1 MVFVVY
7 PPALRAGTVVGTVRN
22 ASDGTVGVYAA
33 EHARRHPGQP
43 AIIMASTGET
53 VTFGEYEAASNRVAQ
68 LLRGAGLHRGD
79 HIAVFMENCPELLEI
94 EGGAERTGLY
104 FTLINTYLA
113 ADEVAYIVT
122 NSRARVLFSSPA
134 RQPVAE
140 AAAAKCPGLERMWMT
155 GAGQPP
161 AGWESFRTAVAAQS
175 HGPVADE
182 SIGAAMLYSSGTTGQ
197 PKGILRPLPD
207 GGPGQALPVM
217 EFVKAMFGF
226 REGMTYLSP
235 APLYH
240 SAPQA
245 SVSASMRL
253 GCTTVVMEH
262 FDAEQWLAMVGRY
275 QATHCQMVPVMFG
288 RLLRLPEEVK
298 AAYDTSSLECV
309 VHAAAPCPVPVK
321 QAMIDWLGPVITEY
335 YGATEAN
342 GFTFCDSAQWQ
353 AHPGTVG
360 KPILGELL
368 ILDDTGAPCPQ
379 GTDGTIWFR
388 GATAFEYFDDPEKTA
403 ASQRDGGI
411 TSTVGDVGHVD
422 GDGYLYLT
430 DRKSYMIISG
440 GVNIYP
446 QETENLL
453 AAHPAVLDVAVIG
466 VPNSDLGEE
475 VKAVVQPVD
484 PTAAGPEL
492 AAELISYCRDRLAHF
507 KCPRTVDFTAE
518 LPRYPT
524 GKLYKRLLREQYW
537 AGHQTRII

>member
-1 MVFVVY
+1 
-7 PPALRAGTVVGTVRN
+7 
-22 ASDGTVGVYAA
+22 VYAA
-33 EHARRHPGQP
+33 EHARDRPDQP
-43 AIIMASTGET
+43 AVIMGGSGET
-53 VTFGEYEAASNRVAQ
+53 VTFAAYEAASNRVAH
-68 LLRGAGLHRGD
+68 LLRSAGLRRGD
-79 HIAVFMENCPELLEI
+79 HIAVFMENCAELLEI

-104 FTLINTYLA
+104 YTLINTYLA
-113 ADEVAYIVT
+113 ADEVAYIIA

-134 RQPVAE
+134 RQPVAA
-140 AAAAKCPGLERMWMT
+140 AAAAKCPGLERMLMT
-155 GAGQPP
+155 GAGEPP
-161 AGWESFRTAVAAQS
+161 PGWESLRAAIAAQPD
-175 HGPVADE
+175 GPVPGE
-182 SIGAAMLYSSGTTGQ
+182 SLGAAMLYSSGTTGQ
-197 PKGILRPLPD
+197 PKGVLRALPE

-226 REGMTYLSP
+226 RAGMTYLNP

-245 SVSASMRL
+245 SVSASLRM

-262 FDAEQWLAMVGRY
+262 FDAEQWLALVARHRI
-275 QATHCQMVPVMFG
+275 TNCQMVPVMFG
-288 RLLRLPEEVK
+288 RMLRLPDEVR
-298 AAYDTSSLECV
+298 ARYDTSSLECV

-342 GFTFCDSAQWQ
+342 GFTFCDSAQWL

-368 ILDDTGAPCPQ
+368 ILDDAGEPCRQ

-388 GATAFEYFDDPEKTA
+388 GATAFEYFGDPGKTA
-403 ASQRDGGI
+403 AGRRDGGI
-411 TSTVGDVGHVD
+411 TSSVGDVGHVD
-422 GDGYLYLT
+422 EEGYLYLT

-453 AAHPAVLDVAVIG
+453 ATHPAVLDVAVIG
-466 VPNSDLGEE
+466 VPDDDLGEA
-475 VKAVVQPVD
+475 VKAVVQAAD
-484 PTAAGPEL
+484 PAAAGPEL
-492 AAELISYCRDRLAHF
+492 AAELIGYCRDRLAHF
-507 KCPRTVDFTAE
+507 KCPRSVDFVDE

-524 GKLYKRLLREQYW
+524 GKLYKRLLRDQYW
-537 AGHQTRII
+537 AGHQTRIL